1 MEVTITIKAPEL
13 AAAIQSLADAIVA
26 TGCIPV
32 EIPKAVK
39 EDNTPT
45 EELVQQVELAEKPE
59 KEDNKSDNTVK
70 LEDVRAKVSEVMD
83 AGKRDEIKNLFEEFG
98 VKKLSAVPTDR
109 LPDFL
114 AKVRGL

>member
-26 TGCIPV
+26 AGCIPV
-32 EIPKAVK
+32 EIPKTVK
-39 EDNTPT
+39 EDPTPT
-45 EELVQQVELAEKPE
+45 EELAQQVELTEEPKTDTAPV
-59 KEDNKSDNTVK
+59 VK
-70 LEDVRAKVSEVMD
+70 LEDVRAKLAQVMES
-83 AGKRDEIKNLFEEFG
+83 GKRDEIKNLFEEFG